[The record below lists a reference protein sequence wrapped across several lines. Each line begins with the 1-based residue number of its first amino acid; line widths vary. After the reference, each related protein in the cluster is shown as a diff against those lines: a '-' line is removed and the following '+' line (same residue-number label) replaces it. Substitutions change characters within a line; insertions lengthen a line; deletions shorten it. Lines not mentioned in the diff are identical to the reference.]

1 MRLINCPKCGCRCS
15 DQNNCCPE
23 CGFELNEYF
32 TTKTDRPTRIRSF
45 LLFVSGI
52 LILICV
58 LLTVLF
64 VFRFTHKDNTVE
76 KPVPPDITEPIAE
89 NNTEK
94 IESDDITSDTSTI
107 ALNTDNNTTVINNYV
122 IDNMTQ
128 YEDDSEEEVPSYND
142 QKSENDN
149 SSSTDVTSVED
160 IKRDY
165 SVSDVSGVYS
175 GDDHEILVLDKDGL
189 AYYYCIQIECT
200 DLQCP
205 WYIEGNKV
213 YIDLARL
220 HCIVY
225 ADITENELI
234 FKSNSLNWNTELF
247 TRINVEPKDYLHQ
260 KLVTHDPNAI
270 LNIDGTITYSLDNIT
285 YIVPK
290 TYLDYEDAF
299 DHEADCSAFVE
310 PNADLDY
317 ASTIMFYRENGDN
330 LSDINA
336 EKNIKK
342 FALNFYDDVQIGKH
356 ENISIAHNSAT
367 LYNVTG
373 YQNSGFQ
380 ALQAMP
386 VTGYI
391 AVFYNNKSSHT
402 NLIMFMQTD
411 NREYD
416 SSDAFLEML
425 KNAK

>member
-32 TTKTDRPTRIRSF
+32 TTKTDKPTCFKSF

-52 LILICV
+52 LILVCI
-58 LLTVLF
+58 LLAVLF
-64 VFRFTHKDNTVE
+64 VFRFTHKDNTDENTVS
-76 KPVPPDITEPIAE
+76 PDYAEPIME
-89 NNTEK
+89 NSTEK
-94 IESDDITSDTSTI
+94 VESDDIISDTSTI
-107 ALNTDNNTTVINNYV
+107 ASNTNNNTTVINNYA
-122 IDNMTQ
+122 INNTPL
-128 YEDDSEEEVPSYND
+128 YEDDSEEDIPSD
-142 QKSENDN
+142 KTQSSENDN
-149 SSSTDVTSVED
+149 SSNPDVTSEED

-175 GDDHEILVLDKDGL
+175 GDDHEILVLDTDGL

-220 HCIVY
+220 HCTVY

-247 TRINVEPKDYLHQ
+247 TRINVEPKDYLNQ
-260 KLVTHDPNAI
+260 KLVTHDPHAT

-290 TYLDYEDAF
+290 TYLDYEDEF
-299 DHEADCSAFVE
+299 DFDSDSSAFVE
-310 PNADLDY
+310 PNADLNY
-317 ASTIMFYRENGDN
+317 ASTILFYRESGDK
-330 LSDINA
+330 LSGINV
-336 EKNIKK
+336 ENHITN
-342 FALNFYDDVQIGKH
+342 FASSFYDDVQISKYDS
-356 ENISIAHNSAT
+356 ISIAHNSAT
-367 LYNVTG
+367 LYIVTG

-380 ALQAMP
+380 ALQATP

-391 AVFYNNKSSHT
+391 AAFYNSNSIYT
-402 NLIMFMQTD
+402 NLIMFMQTA

-416 SSDAFLEML
+416 SSDAFLDML
-425 KNAK
+425 KSAK